1 MERAASPVRRAK
13 WKKKKTKRQYFEDA
27 PTQFTVES
35 PENKEVRKGVR
46 SKRKD
51 NQLSECVCV
60 ALSKCRVCLH
70 YADEK
75 KKKKKAST
83 RYVRAA
89 QNEAHINAFTSIR
102 SFFFILFLFL
112 FSPSLRCCFRQS
124 GKK

>member
-60 ALSKCRVCLH
+60 WH
-70 YADEK
+70 
-75 KKKKKAST
+75 
-83 RYVRAA
+83 
-89 QNEAHINAFTSIR
+89 
-102 SFFFILFLFL
+102 
-112 FSPSLRCCFRQS
+112 
-124 GKK
+124 